1 MIRRKQFTAKR
12 TFLLSHAQKDLLME
26 VLWYSTQNQIEKKK
40 KGRHEQNGSVIRDV
54 FYVKYVILLQTRLTQ
69 LWHNVPLRE
78 LKWS

>member
-40 KGRHEQNGSVIRDV
+40 G
-54 FYVKYVILLQTRLTQ
+54 
-69 LWHNVPLRE
+69 
-78 LKWS
+78 